1 MPFFKIKNKII
12 YALEFDIEA
21 LGQLEITSDNE
32 TISWGCCLLHP
43 LILLSNLQNFKKSSS
58 RNV

>member
-32 TISWGCCLLHP
+32 TISGVAYYIP
-43 LILLSNLQNFKKSSS
+43 
-58 RNV
+58 